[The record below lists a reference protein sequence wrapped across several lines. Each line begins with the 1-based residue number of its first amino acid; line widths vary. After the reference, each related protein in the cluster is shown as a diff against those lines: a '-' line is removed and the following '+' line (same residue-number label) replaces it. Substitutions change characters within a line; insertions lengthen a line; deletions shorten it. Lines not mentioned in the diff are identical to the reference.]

1 MENFE
6 ILMGKDRADKG
17 LFVMGITVTRYLSY
31 TKQILETV
39 GIFVSSIKMNLT

>member
-1 MENFE
+1 MEIFD

-17 LFVMGITVTRYLSY
+17 LFIMKISITECLNY

-39 GIFVSSIKMNLT
+39 SIFNELH